1 VKGEW
6 TTCSLVGQQQN
17 TELLRCH
24 GCPRTFHRQCLPTK
38 HISRPAASGE
48 GEPDILCE
56 LCAPLGWDAFAE
68 LDEKQQAEAQE
79 AQEEARHEAVAEL
92 MQEFDG
98 LKDDQA
104 RSLLDSCVDDKQ
116 LAADALWLVQMQGQ
130 VLSQRNLDRA
140 RRLLEKNGRNIDLAV
155 IEWMG
160 GACA

>member
-1 VKGEW
+1 MG
-6 TTCSLVGQQQN
+6 
-17 TELLRCH
+17 
-24 GCPRTFHRQCLPTK
+24 
-38 HISRPAASGE
+38 
-48 GEPDILCE
+48 
-56 LCAPLGWDAFAE
+56 
-68 LDEKQQAEAQE
+68 
-79 AQEEARHEAVAEL
+79 AVAAL

-98 LKDDQA
+98 LED
-104 RSLLDSCVDDKQ
+104 SLAGALLESCDDDKQ